1 MKAPALVLTQ
11 GHFMTDN
18 AKTAHGLIRGTD
30 RFEIKAL
37 IDHKHAS
44 ADAGDLLDGRKRD
57 IPILAELKEALEQFP
72 EIQYLIIG
80 VATVGGVLPDE
91 MLPIIEEAL
100 RKGVSIVNGLHD
112 YLNDR
117 ATLKKLAEEH
127 GAELLD
133 IRRPKK
139 PSELHFWTGEIFKL
153 DVPIIAV
160 MGMDCALGKRTTCR
174 MIMEAGQAAGLNVQ
188 MIYTGQTGWLQGGK
202 YGFIL
207 DSTLNDFV
215 SGELEHAILSCWK
228 ETKPDVILIE
238 GQSALRNP
246 SGPCGLEFII
256 SGMAKNVVLVHA
268 PKRKYYEDEVHW
280 GKIPTVASEKE
291 ILRKFGADL
300 IGLALNTQDCTEAE
314 AKNYQQ
320 QYKDELQLPV
330 LLPILE
336 GVDAILPRLKQLVAK

>member
-44 ADAGDLLDGRKRD
+44 ADAGELLDGRKRN
-57 IPILAELKEALEQFP
+57 IPILTDLTEALEQFP
-72 EIQYLIIG
+72 EVEYLIIG

-117 ATLKKLAEEH
+117 EVLKRLAKEH

-174 MIMEAGQAAGLNVQ
+174 MIMESGQEAGLNIQ

-215 SGELEHAILSCWK
+215 SGELEHAILSCYK
-228 ETKPDVILIE
+228 ETKPDIILIE

-280 GKIPTVASEKE
+280 GEIPTVASEKE
-291 ILRKFGADL
+291 ILEKFDADL
-300 IGLALNTQDCTEAE
+300 IALALNTQDCSEREARNFQQEYTE
-314 AKNYQQ
+314 
-320 QYKDELQLPV
+320 ELQLPV
-330 LLPILE
+330 LLPIIE
-336 GVDAILPRLKQLVAK
+336 GVDAILPRLKQLIAK